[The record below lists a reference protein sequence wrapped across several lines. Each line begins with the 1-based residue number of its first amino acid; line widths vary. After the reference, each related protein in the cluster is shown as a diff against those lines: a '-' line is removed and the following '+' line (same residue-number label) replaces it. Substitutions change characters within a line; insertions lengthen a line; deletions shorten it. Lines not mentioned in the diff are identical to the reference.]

1 MELVV
6 QRLLDVED
14 RLAELALDDVD
25 LTVEQLESDIER
37 AMDVGL
43 LIVA

>member
-1 MELVV
+1 M

>member
-1 MELVV
+1 V

>member
-1 MELVV
+1 M

-43 LIVA
+43 LVVA